1 MSDGFTVAIAGLG
14 LIGGSLARDLAA
26 RGTRVLA
33 SDCNMDTLRA
43 ASDEGVIAGTLHD
56 GPGTFEEVDVFVIA
70 TPVDAAVRILADVA
84 SRLGPHTIVTDV
96 CSTKRTLERT
106 ALEAGLGTRYVGAH
120 PMAGDTCSGWSAS
133 RTGMFAGAPVYLC
146 PSHET
151 NDRALRVITDLWTGI
166 GAVPETIS
174 AHDHDILLASTSH
187 LPQLTA
193 TALARVLD
201 AAGIP
206 LSRLGPGG
214 RDMTRLAGSSADVWT
229 AIVLDNSV
237 AIASALRQIEVELA
251 RLRTALEAHDA
262 IGIRDYLRRECAE
275 G

>member
-26 RGTRVLA
+26 RGARVLA
-33 SDCNMDTLRA
+33 SDCNADALRA
-43 ASDEGVIAGTLHD
+43 ATDEGIVAGTLRD
-56 GPGTFEEVDVFVIA
+56 GSGTFEEVDVFVIA

-84 SRLGPHTIVTDV
+84 PRLAPHTIVTDV
-96 CSTKRTLERT
+96 CSTKRTLERM

-133 RTGMFAGAPVYLC
+133 RAGLFAGAPLYLC
-146 PSHET
+146 PTHET
-151 NDRALRVITDLWTGI
+151 SDHALRVVRDLWTGI
-166 GAVPETIS
+166 GAVPEIIS
-174 AHDHDILLASTSH
+174 AHDHDVLLASTSH

-214 RDMTRLAGSSADVWT
+214 RDMTRLAASSADVWT
-229 AIVLDNSV
+229 AIVLDNRV
-237 AIASALRQIEVELA
+237 AIASALRQ
-251 RLRTALEAHDA
+251 LEAELGHLRAAVEADDA
-262 IGIRDYLRRECAE
+262 EAVRNFLLRRR
-275 G
+275 